1 MTRIKLCGITRAEDI
16 EIINRLKPDY
26 IGFVF
31 WAKSKRNI
39 DRQKA
44 AELKKLLVPDVKAV
58 GVFVD
63 EDVDTVAELLNEG
76 IIDAAQLHGSE
87 DDDYI
92 GRLRKLTE
100 NHTAVSFCR
109 SDEPAEITELQEDKL
124 QEDKSIHII
133 KAFKIRNETDLKA
146 AEKSPA
152 DMILLDAG
160 MGEGKKFEWSLL
172 KDFKRSYFLAG
183 GLDTGNAAEAV
194 KELHPYGVD
203 VSSGIERNGVK
214 DPELMELFVEN
225 VRKE

>member
-1 MTRIKLCGITRAEDI
+1 MTKIKLCGISRAEDI

-63 EDVDTVAELLNEG
+63 EDVDTVAELMNDG
-76 IIDAAQLHGSE
+76 VIDVAQLHGNE
-87 DDDYI
+87 DDNYI

-100 NHTAVSFCR
+100 PHTAAGYHGIN
-109 SDEPAEITELQEDKL
+109 DKAEISQHPEETT
-124 QEDKSIHII
+124 IRII
-133 KAFKIRNETDLKA
+133 KAFKIRNEEDLTA
-146 AEKSPA
+146 AEKSSA

-160 MGEGKKFEWSLL
+160 KGEGKAFEWSLL
-172 KDFKRSYFLAG
+172 KGFERLYFLAG

-203 VSSGIERNGVK
+203 VSSGIERDGVK
-214 DPELMELFVEN
+214 DQELMKLFVST
-225 VRKE
+225 VRKRS